1 MGWTPHRGS
10 TVIDTAGIQYR
21 LTQPVAPAGGQGEVW
36 ETEADTIAVK
46 ISNRSSSD
54 IADRIGAVARLDI
67 HDLPVAAPRVGLRP
81 PAVGYVMNLVTG
93 MRAIGRL
100 GPVGHPFCH
109 LDPPT
114 SLTDWY
120 IETGGMRKRLLA
132 VAGLADTLNEL
143 HSRGLVYADMS
154 GGNALVSSRPDRFRV
169 ILIDL
174 DNVQYADQEP
184 LRVWQPQFAP
194 PEFAET
200 GATQSGDRFALCVL
214 AWALLT
220 TKNPFYG
227 TALDARSVLEL
238 KDTVS
243 WGGLAPM
250 AGIDASNIPLGA
262 LAKDRVV
269 PPRLR
274 AECART
280 LTEHGPTLRSP
291 ASAIAAAAR
300 SGACAA
306 VDCGCGWQNF
316 LNESACYRC
325 DEPLRGQYVEILDG
339 SGGRHWPVPALAV
352 SGQSVELDRAMLGL
366 AGAKGEAALRVRA
379 EGDQLHTDSLTDDIK
394 ATATESGTWL
404 ERRGGSPLGLR
415 IRSQ

>member
-10 TVIDTAGIQYR
+10 TVVDTAGIQYR
-21 LTQPVAPAGGQGEVW
+21 LTRPVAPAGGQGEVW

-54 IADRIGAVARLDI
+54 IADRVGAVARLDI
-67 HDLPVAAPRVGLRP
+67 HDLPVAAPRVGLGP

-93 MRAIGRL
+93 MMAIGRL

-109 LDPPT
+109 LTPPT
-114 SLTDWY
+114 NLIDWY

-132 VAGLADTLNEL
+132 LAGLADTLNEL
-143 HSRGLVYADMS
+143 HSRGLVYADLN

-174 DNVQYADQEP
+174 DNVQYADQPPVGFRRPEY
-184 LRVWQPQFAP
+184 AP

-220 TKNPFYG
+220 SKNPFYG
-227 TALDARSVLEL
+227 TALDDRPVHEL
-238 KDTVS
+238 NDTVS
-243 WGGLAPM
+243 WAQLAPM
-250 AGIDASNIPLGA
+250 AGSDARNVPLGA

-274 AECART
+274 AECERT
-280 LTEHGPTLRSP
+280 LDARDPTSRSP
-291 ASAIAAAAR
+291 ASSIAAAAR
-300 SGACAA
+300 SGACA
-306 VDCGCGWQNF
+306 VGDCSCGWQNL
-316 LNESACYRC
+316 LNERSCYRC
-325 DEPLRGQYVEILDG
+325 DEPIGNQYVELLDASG
-339 SGGRHWPVPALAV
+339 SRHWPVPALAL
-352 SGQSVELDRAMLGL
+352 SDQSVELDRAMLGL
-366 AGAKGEAALRVRA
+366 AGAKAEAALRIRFDGGLLHA
-379 EGDQLHTDSLTDDIK
+379 EPLTDDVE
-394 ATATESGTWL
+394 TTEAASGTLL
-404 ERRGGSPLGLR
+404 ERNGRSPLVLR
-415 IRSQ
+415 VRSK

>member
-1 MGWTPHRGS
+1 VGWTPHRGS

-36 ETEADTIAVK
+36 ETEAETVAVK
-46 ISNRSSSD
+46 VSNRSSSD
-54 IADRIGAVARLDI
+54 IADRVGAVARLDI

-93 MRAIGRL
+93 MMAIGRL

-109 LDPPT
+109 LNPPT

-120 IETGGMRKRLLA
+120 VETGGMRKRLLS
-132 VAGLADTLNEL
+132 VAALADTLNEL
-143 HSRGLVYADMS
+143 HSRGLVYADLN

-184 LRVWQPQFAP
+184 LGFRRPEFAP

-227 TALDARSVLEL
+227 TALDDRPVHEL
-238 KDTVS
+238 NDVVS
-243 WGGLAPM
+243 WALLAPM
-250 AGIDASNIPLGA
+250 AGSDMNAPLGA
-262 LAKDRVV
+262 LAMNRVV

-274 AECART
+274 AACART
-280 LTEHGPTLRSP
+280 LEASDPVLRSP
-291 ASAIAAAAR
+291 AAAIGAAAR
-300 SGACAA
+300 SGACA
-306 VDCGCGWQNF
+306 VTECVCGWQN
-316 LNESACYRC
+316 LLTDRTCYRC
-325 DEPLRGQYVEILDG
+325 DEPLLGQFVEFFDV
-339 SGGRHWPVPALAV
+339 SGGRHWPVPVLAL
-352 SGQSVELDRAMLGL
+352 SDQCVEIDRAMLGL
-366 AGAKGEAALRVRA
+366 AGTKTDAALRLHA
-379 EGDQLHTDSLTDDIK
+379 EAGRLNTEPLTDDLK
-394 ATATESGTWL
+394 VARNEAGTWL
-404 ERRGGSPLGLR
+404 ERRSRSPLLMR
-415 IRSQ
+415 IRAQ